1 MAYGVDSGWPKEPCV
16 KWGPVPRPV
25 YGGGNFGG
33 KSKSRKEKSFG
44 RRYCVM
50 WRTSKQM
57 RHVSS
62 EESTCVRESYARMF
76 LYSTRRQSVA
86 GSSSS
91 SSRNKSRGVRTVVIC
106 YDKAIIAVSVA
117 TWEAR
122 LVPRCVV
129 VILHLQRT
137 RARQWVVRSGGG
149 SGHPDRLTRST
160 KIRVLSLAVGL
171 TSQHCALSFFLH
183 FTSALQNCL
192 LACLCLL
199 THLFSYALKESACC
213 RICSSFVVVST
224 EIFINPGCFQC
235 DLK

>member
-1 MAYGVDSGWPKEPCV
+1 MANVKTDAARVVRRKHLRARATRECFYTRLGGNLSLAAAAAAAGTSLGACVRLSSATTRQLSLCRSRCGRRDWCHDALSSSCTYSALERDSGWSAP
-16 KWGPVPRPV
+16 
-25 YGGGNFGG
+25 GGG
-33 KSKSRKEKSFG
+33 R
-44 RRYCVM
+44 
-50 WRTSKQM
+50 
-57 RHVSS
+57 
-62 EESTCVRESYARMF
+62 
-76 LYSTRRQSVA
+76 
-86 GSSSS
+86 
-91 SSRNKSRGVRTVVIC
+91 
-106 YDKAIIAVSVA
+106 
-117 TWEAR
+117 
-122 LVPRCVV
+122 
-129 VILHLQRT
+129 
-137 RARQWVVRSGGG
+137 G